1 MAPEQTQ
8 TVIGKTII
16 IKGDIQG
23 DEALTIEGKVEG
35 KIQLESTIYVK
46 ESGVVNADI
55 SSHSITIEGAV
66 SGNITAT
73 EKVEIM
79 PNGIMVG
86 DIKAPRVVIN
96 DGALLKGQVEMEV
109 TDEKIRA
116 KRDGAAP
123 SKSLPTSAPAAR
135 GFSSIDDQ

>member
-1 MAPEQTQ
+1 MAEST
-8 TVIGKTII
+8 TVIGKTIT

-35 KIQLESTIYVK
+35 KIQLESTIHVK

-55 SSHSITIEGAV
+55 TSHSITIEGAV

-73 EKVEIM
+73 EKVEIL

-116 KRDGAAP
+116 KRDNAIGSKPAAAP
-123 SKSLPTSAPAAR
+123 VSR
-135 GFSSIDDQ
+135 GFSSIDEQ

>member
-1 MAPEQTQ
+1 MAETSQ
-8 TVIGKTII
+8 TVIGKTIT

-35 KIQLESTIYVK
+35 KIQLESTIHVK

-55 SSHSITIEGAV
+55 TSHSITIEGAV

-116 KRDGAAP
+116 KRDSVVVKPAT
-123 SKSLPTSAPAAR
+123 LPTSTVSR
-135 GFSSIDDQ
+135 GFSSIDEQ

>member
-1 MAPEQTQ
+1 MAETSQ
-8 TVIGKTII
+8 TVIGKTIT

-35 KIQLESTIYVK
+35 KIQLESTIHVK

-55 SSHSITIEGAV
+55 TSHSITIEGAV

-116 KRDGAAP
+116 KRDSVVAP
-123 SKSLPTSAPAAR
+123 KPSTLPPVSR
-135 GFSSIDDQ
+135 GFSSIDEQ